1 MMSGRM
7 LRKQLTLG
15 LAVLLAGL
23 IAVGAGLVVRDEFF
37 APRTITAYFPTARAL
52 YQGDD
57 VRVLGVKVGTV
68 TAIEA
73 RATDVKLTLRVDH
86 GIPVSADAKAII
98 VAPNLL
104 AARYVQLT
112 PAYSAPGSTM
122 PDGAVIPIER
132 TAVPVE
138 WDEVKTQLMRLAT
151 DLGPSSTVSTPAVA
165 RFIDSAADAMGGNGD
180 KLRQTITQLS
190 QVGRILADGSG
201 NVVNVVDIIKNLQT
215 FVSALSTSAPQ
226 IVVFENRLATLTSV
240 VNDSKSDLDAAL
252 KNLSTAVVEVQRFVK
267 GSRDPL
273 AEGLVRL
280 NNVTQNLV
288 DNKTELENV
297 LHLFPNIQSNTY
309 NTYNPDIGG
318 RIAALSAPNF
328 ASPLQF
334 ICDAI
339 GAVENVTATETAKL
353 CAEYLSPA
361 LRLANPFL
369 LANLNYLP
377 IPVNPYLMKSASPGN
392 IIYSDPALAPGG
404 AGGSP
409 VPPELPPAVSAYTGL
424 GDVPPPAGY
433 GQPPTGSG
441 LYAPD
446 HLPAVPSPALFPG
459 APIPPGPA
467 GVPQM
472 LLPEAPTG
480 PPPPAGPAPT
490 AAGTP

>member
-1 MMSGRM
+1 MMSR
-7 LRKQLTLG
+7 RRLTLG
-15 LAVLLAGL
+15 LAVVLAGL
-23 IAVGAGLVVRDEFF
+23 IAAAAAVVVRDEFF
-37 APRTITAYFPTARAL
+37 APRTITAYFPAARAL
-52 YQGDD
+52 YPGDD
-57 VRVLGVKVGTV
+57 VRVLGVKVGTIA
-68 TAIEA
+68 AIEA
-73 RATDVKLTLRVDH
+73 RATDVKLTLRIDH
-86 GIPVSADAKAII
+86 GTPISADAKAII

-112 PAYSAPGSTM
+112 PAYSAPDAIM
-122 PDGAVIPIER
+122 PDGAVIPVDR

-151 DLGPSSTVSTPAVA
+151 DLGPNSTVSTPAVA
-165 RFIDSAADAMGGNGD
+165 RFIDSAADAMGGNGE
-180 KLRQTITQLS
+180 KLHQTIAQLS

-201 NVVNVVDIIKNLQT
+201 NVVEIIKNLQT

-240 VNDSKSDLDAAL
+240 VNDSRSDLDGAL
-252 KNLSTAVVEVQRFVK
+252 KNLSTALVEVQRFIK

-273 AEGLVRL
+273 AEGVQRL
-280 NNVTQNLV
+280 TNVTQTLV

-297 LHLFPNIQSNTY
+297 LHLFPNIQANTY

-318 RIAALSAPNF
+318 RIAGLSAPNF

-339 GAVENVTATETAKL
+339 GAVGNVTAAETGKL

-361 LRLANPFL
+361 LRVFNPFL

-377 IPVNPYLMKSASPGN
+377 IPVNPYLMKSASPAN
-392 IIYSDPALAPGG
+392 IIYSELGLAPGG

-409 VPPELPPAVSAYTGL
+409 VPPEIPPAISAYTGL
-424 GDVPPPAGY
+424 GDQPPPAGY
-433 GQPPTGSG
+433 GQPPSGSG
-441 LYAPD
+441 LYLPD
-446 HLPAVPSPALFPG
+446 HLPATPSPALYPG

-467 GVPQM
+467 GLPQM
-472 LLPEAPTG
+472 LLPADA
-480 PPPPAGPAPT
+480 PPPPAPGPASP
-490 AAGTP
+490 AVGSP

>member
-1 MMSGRM
+1 MMSR
-7 LRKQLTLG
+7 RRLTLG
-15 LAVLLAGL
+15 LSALLAGL
-23 IAVGAGLVVRDEFF
+23 IVVGGALVVRDEFF
-37 APRTITAYFPTARAL
+37 DPKTITAYFATARAL
-52 YQGDD
+52 YPGDD
-57 VRVLGVKVGTV
+57 VRVLGVKVGTI

-73 RATDVKLTLRVDH
+73 RATDVKMTLRIDH
-86 GIPVSADAKAII
+86 GVPVSADAKAII

-112 PAYSAPGSTM
+112 PAYSAPDAAM
-122 PDGAVIPIER
+122 PDGAAIPVER

-151 DLGPSSTVSTPAVA
+151 DLGPNSTVSTPAVA

-180 KLRQTITQLS
+180 KLRQTIAQLS

-201 NVVNVVDIIKNLQT
+201 NIVDIIKNLQT
-215 FVSALSTSAPQ
+215 FVTALSTSAPQ

-240 VNDSKSDLDAAL
+240 INDSRSDLDGAL
-252 KNLSTAVVEVQRFVK
+252 KNLSTAVVEVQRFIK

-297 LHLFPNIQSNTY
+297 LHLFPNIQANTY

-318 RIAALSAPNF
+318 RVAGISAPNF

-334 ICDAI
+334 ICGVI
-339 GAVENVTATETAKL
+339 GAVQNATAAETGKL
-353 CAEYLSPA
+353 CAQYLGPA
-361 LRLANPFL
+361 FSVVNPFL

-377 IPVNPYLMKSASPGN
+377 IPVNPFLMKSASPAN
-392 IIYSDPALAPGG
+392 IIYSELGLAPGG

-409 VPPELPPAVSAYTGL
+409 VPPEIPPAVSAYTGL

-433 GQPPTGSG
+433 GQPPSGPG

-446 HLPAVPSPALFPG
+446 HLPAVPSPALYPG

-467 GVPQM
+467 GLPQL
-472 LLPEAPTG
+472 LLPTEAPAAPAPPPG
-480 PPPPAGPAPT
+480 PTPPAG
-490 AAGTP
+490 GTP